1 MTEKPEISFE
11 FFPPK
16 TAQGVTNLNQVLG
29 ELDVVSPSF
38 YSVTFGA
45 GGSTREGTLGAVISI
60 IDAGGNAAPHISC
73 VGASKKNVLE
83 MLGEYEAM
91 GVKRLVALRGDRP
104 SGMVELGD
112 FAHANELV
120 EFIRAETGEQFLIA
134 VAAYPEYHPESA
146 NPQADLMNFKRK
158 VDAGADMALT
168 QYFFNADAYFALLD
182 SAQRIGVEVPIM
194 PGIMPITNFVQLARF
209 SDICGAEIPRWLRGR
224 LEQYQ
229 DDIDSLLSFGADV
242 ITTLCD
248 CLLEGGAPGIHF
260 YTLNK
265 SKPTLDICQRLELA

>member
-1 MTEKPEISFE
+1 
-11 FFPPK
+11 
-16 TAQGVTNLNQVLG
+16 
-29 ELDVVSPSF
+29 
-38 YSVTFGA
+38 
-45 GGSTREGTLGAVISI
+45 
-60 IDAGGNAAPHISC
+60 
-73 VGASKKNVLE
+73 
-83 MLGEYEAM
+83 
-91 GVKRLVALRGDRP
+91 
-104 SGMVELGD
+104 
-112 FAHANELV
+112 
-120 EFIRAETGEQFLIA
+120 
-134 VAAYPEYHPESA
+134 
-146 NPQADLMNFKRK
+146 
-158 VDAGADMALT
+158 
-168 QYFFNADAYFALLD
+168 
-182 SAQRIGVEVPIM
+182 M